1 MRVLR
6 ALPNRRSMPAPHWSR
21 PRDANRCGGGG
32 TLGVPPFFVSAETG
46 RAAPGRSAGIRMEE
60 PAPGRRCRG
69 IGRHRMRVRRRSG
82 RWFVCLSEM
91 GGDRKA
97 VGRGS
102 CGGGAA
108 PVVCVV
114 VHATGETEV
123 RAGMCPSPV
132 AGVRCGGR
140 KDGRTEGRK
149 DGRTEG
155 GGTARADKKNRT
167 NRPTPESRRFVRLRL
182 RHPDGCPIQLPD
194 RPASQRA
201 VRYLTAFTIASKAW
215 GSFIARSASTLR
227 LSWSPLALILPMNSE

>member
-155 GGTARADKKNRT
+155 RKDGRTEGRKEAARRVRIKKTGRI
-167 NRPTPESRRFVRLRL
+167 VRLRRAAVSSGCGCGTLTDALYNCPTGPL
-182 RHPDGCPIQLPD
+182 RSGP
-194 RPASQRA
+194 
-201 VRYLTAFTIASKAW
+201 
-215 GSFIARSASTLR
+215 SA
-227 LSWSPLALILPMNSE
+227 I

>member
-149 DGRTEG
+149 DG
-155 GGTARADKKNRT
+155 
-167 NRPTPESRRFVRLRL
+167 S
-182 RHPDGCPIQLPD
+182 PIQLPD

>member
-140 KDGRTEGRK
+140 KDGRTEG
-149 DGRTEG
+149 